1 MSASGSGQTKV
12 VEILL
17 QHRATVDMQQKVSTS
32 DTVSSSVCS
41 FVTCAM
47 IWHVLNTTS
56 KSVIQL

>member
-1 MSASGSGQTKV
+1 M
-12 VEILL
+12 
-17 QHRATVDMQQKVSTS
+17 DMQQKVSTS

-47 IWHVLNTTS
+47 VWHVLNTMS